1 MRVSLGKTGFF
12 NQNSLFIKIS
22 TNVLPLLPSVMSMRN
37 VPILV
42 GLIAA
47 DAKLV
52 FLETEKLVKV
62 CEGLCGKVAC
72 ATRGS
77 NLLSF
82 EVKKSLHA
90 LQNFSSL

>member
-1 MRVSLGKTGFF
+1 
-12 NQNSLFIKIS
+12 
-22 TNVLPLLPSVMSMRN
+22 MSMRN

-72 ATRGS
+72 AVRGS
-77 NLLSF
+77 NFLSF

-90 LQNFSSL
+90 LQNFTGR

>member
-1 MRVSLGKTGFF
+1 MRVKTGFNQ
-12 NQNSLFIKIS
+12 NQNSLFTKIS
-22 TNVLPLLPSVMSMRN
+22 TNVLPLLPSVMSMHN

-62 CEGLCGKVAC
+62 CEGLCG
-72 ATRGS
+72 R
-77 NLLSF
+77 
-82 EVKKSLHA
+82 
-90 LQNFSSL
+90 